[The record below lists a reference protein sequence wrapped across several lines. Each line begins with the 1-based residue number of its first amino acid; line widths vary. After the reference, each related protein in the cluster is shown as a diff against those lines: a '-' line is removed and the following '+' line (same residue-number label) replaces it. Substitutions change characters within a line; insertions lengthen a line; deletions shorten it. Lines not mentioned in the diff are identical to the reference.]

1 MSWLLSTLAT
11 VVGWLPGWLVLA
23 LVGSVIVAG
32 WLSGGFARVATILL
46 AVAGFAAVG
55 GWEARDWRQAQKDR
69 EQAEQLL
76 AAERAARTDELIRS
90 RNAERTAHEQAQR
103 EKATLA
109 RAAAAERAAA
119 GLRNEI
125 AALNARPVPESPE
138 LAAIAGEASTARDL
152 LGRCAEAYRRVDGR
166 AQALGDQVSG
176 LQDFVA
182 TSCRAG
188 QGGPPG
194 AD

>member
-23 LVGSVIVAG
+23 LVASVIVAG
-32 WLSGGFARVATILL
+32 WLSGGLTRAATVLLTVA
-46 AVAGFAAVG
+46 AFAALG
-55 GWEARDWRQAQKDR
+55 GWEARDWRQARLDR
-69 EQAEQLL
+69 A
-76 AAERAARTDELIRS
+76 AAERLLEAGRAARSDELIRS

-109 RAAAAERAAA
+109 RAAAAERAVRE
-119 GLRNEI
+119 LRDEV
-125 AALNARPVPESPE
+125 AALNARPVPEDPG
-138 LAAIAGEASTARDL
+138 AAALAGEARTARDL
-152 LGRCAEAYRRVDGR
+152 LGRCADAYRRVDGR
-166 AQALGDQVSG
+166 AQALGDQVTG

-188 QGGPPG
+188 QGAP

>member
-23 LVGSVIVAG
+23 LVASVIVAG

-46 AVAGFAAVG
+46 AVAGFAALG
-55 GWEARDWRQAQKDR
+55 GWEARDWRQGQKDR
-69 EQAEQLL
+69 EQAAQQL

-90 RNAERTAHEQAQR
+90 RNAERTAHEQAKR

-119 GLRNEI
+119 GLRDEI
-125 AALNARPVPESPE
+125 AALNARPVPTNPE
-138 LAAIAGEASTARDL
+138 LAALAREARTARDL

-194 AD
+194 TD